1 MDSAE
6 MEYWGS
12 RNRNSVIEQAKE
24 ELEILEL
31 QHPNKFEYLKTE
43 LKAFISDFEV
53 LLVLPNIK
61 THNTISTTC
70 PSVATQ
76 ESSSSRRKKRKK
88 VIGFVEHGEAS
99 RGKVDVA
106 LQLPSETI
114 LELLNSTLPMEGK
127 KAKTGSIL
135 RLRAARNGRYGGQQR
150 TKPFITEKCNW
161 IRKII
166 QNVVYKD
173 ILSST
178 M

>member
-76 ESSSSRRKKRKK
+76 GATDLICGTIK
-88 VIGFVEHGEAS
+88 
-99 RGKVDVA
+99 DVA

-135 RLRAARNGRYGGQQR
+135 RLRAARNGNAKINRHGALEQGTRYGGQQR